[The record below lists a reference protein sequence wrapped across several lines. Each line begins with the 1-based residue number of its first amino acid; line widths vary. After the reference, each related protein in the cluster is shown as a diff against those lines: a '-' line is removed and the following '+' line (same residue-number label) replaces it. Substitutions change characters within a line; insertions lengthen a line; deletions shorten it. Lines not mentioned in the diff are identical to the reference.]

1 MLRGTQESEREDSL
15 PKNDSPSGS
24 GHREGGKP
32 TASDMAYSV
41 IRDMILKTELRP
53 GQILSES
60 AMSSRLQIGR
70 TPLRDALRL
79 LSHDGLVVIEP
90 RRGTMVAPL
99 TISDLDAIF
108 EARIAIEPV
117 IAEAAI
123 ARASEQD
130 IADIGILAEQSEA
143 NSAEQSDTSL
153 DEQLH
158 RKVVEISR
166 NRFLVDFHKRLRD
179 ESLRFRFLTGSGIDA
194 KEDQSRFF
202 RGVRDS
208 LAARDRERLSSLL
221 VTHVEEFRQAAWAA
235 LSKGRHMNEII
246 IHDSAVISLET
257 HDS

>member
-1 MLRGTQESEREDSL
+1 MTTH
-15 PKNDSPSGS
+15 DSPAGS

-32 TASDMAYSV
+32 TASDMAYAA
-41 IRDMILKTELRP
+41 IRDLILKTELKP
-53 GQILSES
+53 GQALSES

-108 EARIAIEPV
+108 EARIAIESV
-117 IAEAAI
+117 IADAAI
-123 ARASEQD
+123 ARASAQD
-130 IADIGILAEQSEA
+130 IADIGILAEQAEA

-158 RKVVEISR
+158 RKVADISR

-179 ESLRFRFLTGSGIDA
+179 ESLRFRFLTDSGIDT
-194 KEDQSRFF
+194 KEDQSAFF
-202 RGVRDS
+202 RGVKDS
-208 LAARDRERLSSLL
+208 LAAHDREQLSNLL
-221 VTHVEEFRQAAWAA
+221 VAHVEEFRQAAWKA
-235 LSKGRHMNEII
+235 LSRGRHTDEILI
-246 IHDSAVISLET
+246 QDSAVISLDT
-257 HDS
+257 RSG

>member
-1 MLRGTQESEREDSL
+1 LTTH
-15 PKNDSPSGS
+15 DSPAGS

-32 TASDMAYSV
+32 TASDMAYAA
-41 IRDMILKTELRP
+41 IRDLILKTELKP
-53 GQILSES
+53 GQALSES

-108 EARIAIEPV
+108 EARIAIESV
-117 IAEAAI
+117 IADAAI
-123 ARASEQD
+123 ARASAQD
-130 IADIGILAEQSEA
+130 IADIGSLAEQAEA

-158 RKVVEISR
+158 RKVADISR

-179 ESLRFRFLTGSGIDA
+179 ESLRFRFLTGSGIDT
-194 KEDQSRFF
+194 KEDQSAFF
-202 RGVRDS
+202 RGVKDS
-208 LAARDRERLSSLL
+208 LAAHDREQLSNLL
-221 VTHVEEFRQAAWAA
+221 VAHVEEFRQAAWKA
-235 LSKGRHMNEII
+235 LSRGRHTDEILI
-246 IHDSAVISLET
+246 QDSAVISLDT
-257 HDS
+257 RSG